1 MVTYSFTCVFAGLS
15 LLAGLCG
22 FAMLR
27 RRA

>member
-1 MVTYSFTCVFAGLS
+1 MVTYSFTGVFTGLL